1 MGLLD
6 YDGKTL
12 VGKVLKVGVYPTFE
26 LVLQSDYFEPPEF
39 LLMGVWV
46 YTRVPEFLA
55 LHILSGGHRRKACA
69 SQWIVSSGG
78 FHGTTGRAAIIM
90 ASFEQRQPSG
100 QRRLGPAFVM
110 DAQLQACKLNCEL
123 SRATHRDD
131 PLVSD

>member
-46 YTRVPEFLA
+46 YTRVIHEFLSSWHCIFCQVA
-55 LHILSGGHRRKACA
+55 IGAKRVHRSRLSAVGFSMEQLEGLPL
-69 SQWIVSSGG
+69 SWPLLSSADLQDGVVLD
-78 FHGTTGRAAIIM
+78 
-90 ASFEQRQPSG
+90 QP
-100 QRRLGPAFVM
+100 L
-110 DAQLQACKLNCEL
+110 
-123 SRATHRDD
+123 
-131 PLVSD
+131 